1 MLHLRPAFKD
11 YIWGG
16 DSLKKLYGKNSSL
29 PRLAESWE
37 LSTHK
42 DGLCIIEDC
51 DYKEQTLLE
60 YIRKNGKKVLGE
72 RCQTQDQ
79 LPILIKLIDA
89 KENLS
94 VQVHPDDTYAKLHE
108 DDFGKAEMWYVLDA
122 IDNAQLIYGFK
133 KDITKAMFEE
143 HINRGT
149 LTDVLNYV
157 PVKKGDVFFIEPGTI
172 HAIGKGIVL
181 AEIQQS
187 SNITY
192 RVFDYNRV
200 DQYGEKRKLHI
211 EQAVQVASFKK
222 AYQAQIKYQMEEYC
236 GFSKAT
242 LAKCSYFTVKL
253 LDVVDK
259 VTLNADSESF
269 HSLLCLEGEFLIFN
283 EHHLKK
289 VLKGDS
295 LFIPAYFGEYTLQGK
310 GKFILTT
317 V

>member
-1 MLHLRPAFKD
+1 MFHLRPVFKD

-16 DSLKKLYGKNSSL
+16 DNLKRFYGKKSSL
-29 PRLAESWE
+29 ARLAESWE

-42 DGLCIIEDC
+42 DGLCIVEDGG
-51 DYKEQTLLE
+51 YNEQTLLE

-72 RCQTQDQ
+72 RCQTEDE

-89 KENLS
+89 WENLS
-94 VQVHPDDTYAKLHE
+94 VQVHPDDTYARIYE
-108 DDFGKAEMWYVLDA
+108 NDFGKAEMWYVLDA
-122 IDNAQLIYGFK
+122 KDDAKIIYGFK
-133 KDITKAMFEE
+133 KDITKEMLKE
-143 HINRGT
+143 HINNDT
-149 LTDVLNYV
+149 LTDVLNYI

-172 HAIGKGIVL
+172 HAIGKGIIM

-200 DQYGEKRKLHI
+200 DQYGNKRELHI
-211 EQAVQVASFKK
+211 EKALQVTSCKK
-222 AYQAQIKYQMEEYC
+222 AYQAQIKYQVKEYD

-242 LAKCSYFTVKL
+242 LAKCSYFTAKL
-253 LDVVDK
+253 LDVMDK
-259 VTLNADSESF
+259 VTLKADSLSF
-269 HSLLCLEGEFLIFN
+269 HSLLLVEGEFLISN
-283 EHHLKK
+283 EHHSKK
-289 VLKGDS
+289 ALKGDCF
-295 LFIPAYFGEYTLQGK
+295 FIPACFGEYTLRGK